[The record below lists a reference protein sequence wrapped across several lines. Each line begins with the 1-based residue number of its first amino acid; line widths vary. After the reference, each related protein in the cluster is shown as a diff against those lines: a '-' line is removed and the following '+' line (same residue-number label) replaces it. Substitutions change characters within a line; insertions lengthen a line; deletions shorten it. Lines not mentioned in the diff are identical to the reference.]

1 MIERGLELERRA
13 SIPGEIDRMLGDFL
27 AYYGAHLADR
37 SRAFPG
43 LVAALD
49 CLAAHGCE
57 FAVCTNKFES
67 LSRQLLDAL
76 GLSQR
81 FKAICGQDTFG
92 IQKPD
97 PGILRRTIAA
107 AGGSIERTLMVG
119 DSGIDVATARAASI
133 KVVAVDFGY
142 SDPPVALLN
151 PDRLISH
158 YDDLPAAVIELS
170 GL

>member
-1 MIERGLELERRA
+1 
-13 SIPGEIDRMLGDFL
+13 
-27 AYYGAHLADR
+27 
-37 SRAFPG
+37 
-43 LVAALD
+43 
-49 CLAAHGCE
+49 
-57 FAVCTNKFES
+57 
-67 LSRQLLDAL
+67 L